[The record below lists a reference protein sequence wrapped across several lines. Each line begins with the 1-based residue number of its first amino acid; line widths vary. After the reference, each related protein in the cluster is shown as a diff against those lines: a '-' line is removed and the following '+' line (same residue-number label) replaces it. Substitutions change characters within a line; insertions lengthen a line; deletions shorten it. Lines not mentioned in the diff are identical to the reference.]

1 MALRASPYF
10 GLDDFRVHETPPGE
24 IREWLGEPSLPCDED
39 VLRSVVSGPQIETFL
54 RHLFA
59 GPTGVVIVVAAL
71 LFAAVSFARLG
82 RPDLPYV
89 AAPALLTAAERNFFF
104 VLRQAVAADYQL
116 FAKVRLG
123 DIIQVQKGV
132 SGKRRFAALGR
143 ITSKHADFVLCDP
156 RSFATTLVI
165 ELDDRSHALPAR
177 QQRDQFFDAALKV
190 AAVPVLRV
198 PVRRAYSPDEIRRL
212 VYETLSERSAR
223 HA

>member
-1 MALRASPYF
+1 MSFSYPDLATN
-10 GLDDFRVHETPPGE
+10 V
-24 IREWLGEPSLPCDED
+24 
-39 VLRSVVSGPQIETFL
+39 VRSGVSGAHVETFL
-54 RHLFA
+54 RQLLA
-59 GPTGVVIVVAAL
+59 GPTGAIIVVAAL
-71 LFAAVSFARLG
+71 LLAAVSFARLG

-104 VLRQAVAADYQL
+104 VLRQAVAADFQL

-156 RSFATTLVI
+156 RSFETALVI

-177 QQRDQFFDAALKV
+177 QERDRFFDAALKV

-198 PVRRAYSPDEIRRL
+198 PVRRAYSSDEIRRL
-212 VYETLSERSAR
+212 VYDTLADHSPRRA
-223 HA
+223 